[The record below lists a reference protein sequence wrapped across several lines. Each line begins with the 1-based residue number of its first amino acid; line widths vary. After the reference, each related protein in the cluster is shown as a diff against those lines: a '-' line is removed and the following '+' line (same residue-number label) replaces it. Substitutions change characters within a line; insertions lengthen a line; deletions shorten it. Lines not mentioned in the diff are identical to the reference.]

1 MGMTDWT
8 ESELITAGYV
18 LQNAL
23 ITRVDLTTLDH
34 SCLTLEMTL
43 EGQGFGVIYGGISL
57 GRGYVGAKE
66 FEGSAKGN
74 EYIMRVMDTVG
85 SDSFIGL
92 EGKYVR
98 VAIKDGKLAGA
109 ICKIIGHIIEDKWFD
124 PEKLFKE

>member
-1 MGMTDWT
+1 MTDWT
-8 ESELITAGYV
+8 ESELIAAGYE
-18 LQNAL
+18 LRNAL
-23 ITRVDLTTLDH
+23 VTKVDLSTQNH
-34 SCLTLEMTL
+34 ACLTLELTL

-85 SDSFIGL
+85 SDSFTGMK
-92 EGKYVR
+92 GKYVR
-98 VAIKDGKLAGA
+98 VAIKDGSLCS

-124 PEKLFKE
+124 PEKLFKG